1 MNNNRFKKTLED
13 EIDILEI
20 FFFLWKRKI
29 IIFCI
34 TSIFAVGSIIYS
46 LSLPN
51 LYKSYAVLASASG
64 SGGNLSRLGSQYA
77 GIANL
82 AGVNISSN
90 TEVDK
95 VAMGV
100 ETLTSL
106 NFFEEVVRNNDEFY
120 YKLLA
125 AKGWNSDTN
134 TLIIDQDI
142 YDQKNNK
149 WVSEEKYSINGMPSL
164 QFAHRKFKENLLIT
178 ENDIT
183 GFVTISYIHYS
194 PYVAKEILEI
204 IILEINERTR
214 LEEISIANE
223 SIKYLKNETQQA
235 QVSSINAVISN
246 LIEKQIERITFAKAS
261 PQFLFKELSKPY
273 APEKKEKPNRSV
285 IVILSTILGFLI
297 GSAWALF
304 NQYLKTSE
312 NKKLLSRYKNS

>member
-1 MNNNRFKKTLED
+1 ME
-13 EIDILEI
+13 
-20 FFFLWKRKI
+20 
-29 IIFCI
+29 
-34 TSIFAVGSIIYS
+34 
-46 LSLPN
+46 
-51 LYKSYAVLASASG
+51 
-64 SGGNLSRLGSQYA
+64 
-77 GIANL
+77 
-82 AGVNISSN
+82 
-90 TEVDK
+90 
-95 VAMGV
+95 
-100 ETLTSL
+100 
-106 NFFEEVVRNNDEFY
+106 
-120 YKLLA
+120 
-125 AKGWNSDTN
+125 SDTN
-134 TLIIDQDI
+134 TLIIDQDV

-246 LIEKQIERITFAKAS
+246 NRKQIERITFAKAS
-261 PQFLFKELSKPY
+261 PQFCLKSY
-273 APEKKEKPNRSV
+273 QSHITKKEKPNRSV